1 VLSQLI
7 RLYNSISYNN
17 IYIFVYINKQYI
29 VNLTLLDTI
38 VSIDK
43 CYKSLKIYTR
53 TKFFLDS
60 IFVVDKS

>member
-1 VLSQLI
+1 MLSQLI